1 MKRFVILG
9 PTLAAAI
16 GCSGPV
22 TSAQDLNGCYFAAGP
37 DWIFKISD
45 GHLADRGGRILST
58 VSLTQS
64 TLHDSVAV
72 LTPGIRLTESPR
84 KSLVVVQGDTR
95 RLLAAKQQTGVHLVT
110 VDAIG
115 KIDFR
120 RRQCA
125 Q

>member
-9 PTLAAAI
+9 PILAAANA
-16 GCSGPV
+16 CSGPV
-22 TSAQDLNGCYFAAGP
+22 TSAQDLDGCYFAAGSE
-37 DWIFKISD
+37 WIFKISD
-45 GHLADRGGRILST
+45 GRLADRGGRILST

-72 LTPGIRLTESPR
+72 LTPGIRLTESPQ
-84 KSLVVVQGDTR
+84 KSMVVVQGDTR
-95 RLLAAKQQTGVHLVT
+95 RLLATKRQTGVHLVA